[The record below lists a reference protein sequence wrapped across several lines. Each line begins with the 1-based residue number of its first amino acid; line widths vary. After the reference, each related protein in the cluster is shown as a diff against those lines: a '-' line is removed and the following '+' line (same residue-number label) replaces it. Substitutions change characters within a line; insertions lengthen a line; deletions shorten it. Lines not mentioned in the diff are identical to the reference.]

1 MPVPSLSL
9 SYVLACNG
17 SCIIRNSVHASC
29 APSLSQLRCSWKMR
43 CVLPVYG
50 FLFFIYLS
58 ALLLSQQVLLLL
70 LPLLFMCLLFV
81 YKYLKR
87 CHSNSAA
94 NLMQIED
101 GGILLCAQKYTMI
114 FDLLQNKFVA

>member
-1 MPVPSLSL
+1 
-9 SYVLACNG
+9 
-17 SCIIRNSVHASC
+17 
-29 APSLSQLRCSWKMR
+29 MR

-101 GGILLCAQKYTMI
+101 GGILLCA
-114 FDLLQNKFVA
+114 